1 MYRRALIEINKNN
14 RVTSFPQGTS
24 SFFRLMIFNQI
35 KWAAQTL
42 FCLQSTTVSTC
53 TDRNSF
59 SAKQKQRKKYID
71 QNNCITHA
79 NSVIFVTLKTEN
91 AKIQ

>member
-35 KWAAQTL
+35 KWAAQTI
-42 FCLQSTTVSTC
+42 FCLQSTTVSTL
-53 TDRNSF
+53 TEIPSPQNKNSE
-59 SAKQKQRKKYID
+59 KNIL
-71 QNNCITHA
+71 T
-79 NSVIFVTLKTEN
+79 KTI
-91 AKIQ
+91 A